1 MSTQLFLQSLRD
13 RRDRRDHALQH
24 AGAILKYGL
33 RSARNA
39 SLHMAW
45 LDFVYGTSLMRAM
58 LATDPRL
65 IERMQHHYV
74 NRRLK
79 PPARYA
85 IISDHYRKLM
95 AIFPPAMLEAIYLGG
110 GYPIGTLTLKDGSA
124 LAIELRRPSGR
135 SREGELCLCL
145 ADTQGRLLSS
155 MIFSIADGG
164 STIVIGCLQGAA
176 AGLGLETVRELTKQ
190 SHGLRPKNL
199 LLSLLRAFAD
209 YFGITRVR
217 GIANVAHPYARHS
230 DKIKANYDSFWLE
243 CEGVLDD
250 QDFYEIPVS
259 EPVRDEA
266 RVASKHR
273 STFRQR
279 EALRREA
286 CNLLRDSFDH
296 NGVTHTP
303 TLALAV

>member
-1 MSTQLFLQSLRD
+1 M
-13 RRDRRDHALQH
+13 
-24 AGAILKYGL
+24 KYVL

-45 LDFVYGTSLMRAM
+45 LNFVYATPSLKAM
-58 LATDPRL
+58 LVTDRRL
-65 IERMQHHYV
+65 LERMQHHYI

-79 PPARYA
+79 PSARYA
-85 IISDHYRKLM
+85 IISDHYRKVM
-95 AIFPPAMLEAIYLGG
+95 AIFPPAMLEAIYLKGV
-110 GYPIGTLTLKDGSA
+110 YTIGALALKGGSA
-124 LAIELRRPSGR
+124 IALELRRPTGR

-155 MIFSIADGG
+155 MIFSIANGG
-164 STIVIGCLQGAA
+164 KTIVIGCLQGPA
-176 AGLGLETVRELTKQ
+176 AGLGLEAVRELTKQ

-209 YFGITRVR
+209 CSGAARLR
-217 GIANVAHPYARHS
+217 GVANVAHPFARHG
-230 DKIKANYDSFWLE
+230 DKIKADYDSFWLE

-266 RVASKHR
+266 LVASKHR
-273 STFRQR
+273 STFRHR

-286 CNLLRDSFDH
+286 CKLVRASFDE
-296 NGVTHTP
+296 NGLARAP
-303 TLALAV
+303 PLALVA